1 MKRVRAALRLK
12 TIRSRIV
19 SMELIIIIPALILL
33 GVLLYQQMGNLL
45 IKTNSES
52 YDRILESTGRI
63 LDNNLE
69 YYRDISRNI
78 LSDDTLQEI
87 LESHKA
93 DEPEDGIMDIVS
105 LIKLKNAMTQYMS
118 GFSGLR
124 SIHIFDNAGK
134 RFSMENG
141 SMTDSFPKDTSFPDM
156 RKSLWYQQAVAN
168 QGYETFVGYNVITSK
183 EDAFSCARILKNLK
197 TQETI
202 GFLILTFDKNT
213 FKNVLPSNDDQGKYL
228 LIDTE
233 SEKNH
238 IVAYSDG
245 TDAEAQE
252 SLDIVN
258 EQSEEYYTCSWED
271 SETGW
276 KLLYIIRR
284 KDIVKEAFGIKTIIN
299 NGLLTT
305 IIILAVAT
313 FIVCS
318 RLTKPLYELR
328 QNIIKVGEGA
338 RSLDGE
344 FGDDEIGK
352 IGQEFNRMVNEK
364 LALSEKITQV
374 ELKNKQAE
382 LELLQ
387 SNINPHFLY
396 NTLDSLY
403 WMAIIH
409 EADDIAELTKA
420 MSDIFKIALSKGD
433 KFIPVSQELDFVK
446 SYLHIQN
453 IRFNGKI
460 KYYIQTD
467 EELRNYRIIKLLL
480 QPFVENAVY
489 HGIEPKI
496 GEGTIG
502 ISVYQQEG
510 RVYFEITD
518 DGVGMETMDDLKKG
532 YAVKN
537 SIERIH
543 LIYGEDAEVIF
554 YSKRNE
560 GTKVQISFVKEIKD
574 VQSSID

>member
-1 MKRVRAALRLK
+1 M
-12 TIRSRIV
+12 IR
-19 SMELIIIIPALILL
+19 MEIALILIL
-33 GVLLYQQMGNLL
+33 AFVAGIYFSARRRQTALHKTFSVLL
-45 IKTNSES
+45 
-52 YDRILESTGRI
+52 
-63 LDNNLE
+63 
-69 YYRDISRNI
+69 
-78 LSDDTLQEI
+78 
-87 LESHKA
+87 
-93 DEPEDGIMDIVS
+93 IVVIVH
-105 LIKLKNAMTQYMS
+105 LM
-118 GFSGLR
+118 
-124 SIHIFDNAGK
+124 FDAATIYTVNHLAQVPLVLNDVLH
-134 RFSMENG
+134 R
-141 SMTDSFPKDTSFPDM
+141 
-156 RKSLWYQQAVAN
+156 L
-168 QGYETFVGYNVITSK
+168 FVGTMALVLFFFYQYIAILVEEETGK
-183 EDAFSCARILKNLK
+183 KRTLDLPARIFLVISEVGAMILPI
-197 TQETI
+197 TYTETPD
-202 GFLILTFDKNT
+202 GNYSAGLYAYVSYVSVAVYLIL
-213 FKNVLPSNDDQGKYL
+213 
-228 LIDTE
+228 
-233 SEKNH
+233 
-238 IVAYSDG
+238 
-245 TDAEAQE
+245 
-252 SLDIVN
+252 
-258 EQSEEYYTCSWED
+258 CSWLLLAN
-271 SETGW
+271 W
-276 KLLYIIRR
+276 KRMDNKKKFAIGMALIFEFTICFLQGLHHTWLISGMGITLMTL
-284 KDIVKEAFGIKTIIN
+284 AFY
-299 NGLLTT
+299 LT
-305 IIILAVAT
+305 LENPDA
-313 FIVCS
+313 
-318 RLTKPLYELR
+318 LR
-328 QNIIKVGEGA
+328 
-338 RSLDGE
+338 
-344 FGDDEIGK
+344 
-352 IGQEFNRMVNEK
+352 
-364 LALSEKITQV
+364 
-374 ELKNKQAE
+374 AE
-382 LELLQ
+382 LTEQKMSMLYLKSQ
-387 SNINPHFLY
+387 VNPHFLY

>member
-1 MKRVRAALRLK
+1 
-12 TIRSRIV
+12 
-19 SMELIIIIPALILL
+19 
-33 GVLLYQQMGNLL
+33 
-45 IKTNSES
+45 
-52 YDRILESTGRI
+52 
-63 LDNNLE
+63 
-69 YYRDISRNI
+69 
-78 LSDDTLQEI
+78 
-87 LESHKA
+87 
-93 DEPEDGIMDIVS
+93 
-105 LIKLKNAMTQYMS
+105 
-118 GFSGLR
+118 
-124 SIHIFDNAGK
+124 
-134 RFSMENG
+134 
-141 SMTDSFPKDTSFPDM
+141 MTDSFPKDTSFPDM

-284 KDIVKEAFGIKTIIN
+284 KDIVKEASGIKTIIN

>member
-1 MKRVRAALRLK
+1 MKNIREIFKLK
-12 TIRSRIV
+12 TIRSRII
-19 SMELIIIIPALILL
+19 SMQLFIIIPALILL
-33 GVLLYQQMGNLL
+33 GVTLYRQMGNLL
-45 IKTNSES
+45 IETNSES
-52 YDRILESTGRI
+52 YSKVLESTGRI

-78 LSDDTLQEI
+78 LSDDVLQSI
-87 LESHKA
+87 LESHKV
-93 DEPEDGIMDIVS
+93 DEPEDGTMDIVS

-124 SIHIFDNAGK
+124 SIHIFDNAEK

-156 RKSLWYQQAVAN
+156 RKSVWYQQAVSN
-168 QGYETFVGYNVITSK
+168 QGYETFVGYNVITGK

-202 GFLILTFDKNT
+202 GFLILTFDKSA
-213 FKNVLPSNDDQGKYL
+213 FKNVLPSNDDRGKYL

-233 SEKNH
+233 SGKNH

-245 TDAEAQE
+245 TDTEARE
-252 SLDIVN
+252 SLDIIDS
-258 EQSEEYYTCSWED
+258 QSDDYYTCSWAD

-276 KLLYIIRR
+276 KLLYTIRR
-284 KDIVKEAFGIKTIIN
+284 QDIVKEATGIKMLIN
-299 NGLLTT
+299 NGLLIT
-305 IIILAVAT
+305 IIVLAVAT

-318 RLTKPLYELR
+318 RMTKPLYELR

-338 RSLDGE
+338 RFLEGE

-364 LALSEKITQV
+364 LVLSEKITQI

-446 SYLHIQN
+446 SYLYIQN

-460 KYYIQTD
+460 KYYIQSD
-467 EELRNYRIIKLLL
+467 EELRNHRIIKLLL

-502 ISVYQQEG
+502 IKVYQKDG
-510 RVYFEITD
+510 RVCFEITD
-518 DGVGMETMDDLKKG
+518 DGVGMETTEELKKG

-543 LIYGEDAEVIF
+543 LIYGEDAEVRF
-554 YSKRNE
+554 YSKKNE
-560 GTKVQISFVKEIKD
+560 GTKVQISFAKEIRD

>member
-1 MKRVRAALRLK
+1 
-12 TIRSRIV
+12 
-19 SMELIIIIPALILL
+19 
-33 GVLLYQQMGNLL
+33 
-45 IKTNSES
+45 
-52 YDRILESTGRI
+52 
-63 LDNNLE
+63 
-69 YYRDISRNI
+69 
-78 LSDDTLQEI
+78 
-87 LESHKA
+87 
-93 DEPEDGIMDIVS
+93 
-105 LIKLKNAMTQYMS
+105 MS
-118 GFSGLR
+118 
-124 SIHIFDNAGK
+124 
-134 RFSMENG
+134 
-141 SMTDSFPKDTSFPDM
+141 
-156 RKSLWYQQAVAN
+156 
-168 QGYETFVGYNVITSK
+168 
-183 EDAFSCARILKNLK
+183 
-197 TQETI
+197 
-202 GFLILTFDKNT
+202 LTFDKNT

-284 KDIVKEAFGIKTIIN
+284 KDIVKEASGIKTIIN

-446 SYLHIQN
+446 SYLYIQN

>member
-134 RFSMENG
+134 RF

-284 KDIVKEAFGIKTIIN
+284 KDIVKEASGIKTIIN

-446 SYLHIQN
+446 SYLYIQN